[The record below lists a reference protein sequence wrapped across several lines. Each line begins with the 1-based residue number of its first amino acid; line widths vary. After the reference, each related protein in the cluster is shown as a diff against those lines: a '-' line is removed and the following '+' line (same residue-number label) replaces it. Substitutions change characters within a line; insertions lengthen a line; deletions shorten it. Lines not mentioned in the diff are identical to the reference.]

1 MGIEASM
8 VVFVVVGVVVG
19 SVGLWNECGR
29 VDESRKYGRGGRREG
44 RGMEMWSMGRRKE
57 SGSAFAFELQPSHAR
72 GLSPLPGP
80 FYLTSCGGKRS
91 TGSTIRKT
99 TGTGKRPTSA
109 GGGKAL

>member
-1 MGIEASM
+1 
-8 VVFVVVGVVVG
+8 
-19 SVGLWNECGR
+19 
-29 VDESRKYGRGGRREG
+29 
-44 RGMEMWSMGRRKE
+44 MGRRKE

-99 TGTGKRPTSA
+99 TGREKTDFCRGRESVVRREREGQGA
-109 GGGKAL
+109 SNAIVNEC